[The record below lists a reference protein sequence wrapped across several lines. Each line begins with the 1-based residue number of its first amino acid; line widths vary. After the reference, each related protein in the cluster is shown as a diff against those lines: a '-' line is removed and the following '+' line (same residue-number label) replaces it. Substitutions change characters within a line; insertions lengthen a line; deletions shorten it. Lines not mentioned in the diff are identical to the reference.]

1 MIRRV
6 EKLPGIPKGTYQGQS
21 VLVTPPGND
30 SLVSGLN
37 EHFICMSRRDILLL
51 MNMEDAQSAISG
63 RAPLCLY
70 TPTLR
75 DSEAALLLPHGT
87 SLIVYPFSTGS
98 FQPYSSLDCRG
109 IWDCL
114 LRLRSRQYCPF
125 TEKSKTTGTMSSLL
139 RAATPRLRL

>member
-1 MIRRV
+1 MLKV
-6 EKLPGIPKGTYQGQS
+6 QY
-21 VLVTPPGND
+21 LVYCNLFNPIYTIHT
-30 SLVSGLN
+30 LTT
-37 EHFICMSRRDILLL
+37 IK
-51 MNMEDAQSAISG
+51 G

-125 TEKSKTTGTMSSLL
+125 TEKSKLAM
-139 RAATPRLRL
+139 